1 MNKKYFLSVI
11 FTIATTYYSCEE
23 KVPGLLGCTDQSASN
38 YNELATIDDDSCVY
52 GDISGCTDPAATN
65 YNPAATNDD
74 ESCEYSNAPCSS
86 EEILDCQNHCAPSN
100 WVGNGFCDENI
111 YNWPDGSGIMINF
124 NCQTFNFDGG
134 DCNDNSGGAP
144 GCTDPDATN
153 FNAFATIDDGSCE
166 YDVYGCTDPAATNYN
181 PDATIDD
188 GSCVWYIFGCTDPGA
203 TNYNPNANLDDGSC
217 EYDVYGCTD
226 PNANNYNP
234 NATIDNESCTY
245 SLNCNSDFFDGDW
258 ILDCTGQG
266 CANEAWLGDGW
277 CDDNFSITNN
287 ADGSPF
293 LQEDGSS
300 PSGMSLSC
308 YNNDGGDCPGFQD
321 PNNPHQKMID
331 LSIIKY

>member
-65 YNPAATNDD
+65 YNPAATND
-74 ESCEYSNAPCSS
+74 
-86 EEILDCQNHCAPSN
+86 
-100 WVGNGFCDENI
+100 
-111 YNWPDGSGIMINF
+111 
-124 NCQTFNFDGG
+124 
-134 DCNDNSGGAP
+134 
-144 GCTDPDATN
+144 
-153 FNAFATIDDGSCE
+153 
-166 YDVYGCTDPAATNYN
+166 
-181 PDATIDD
+181 
-188 GSCVWYIFGCTDPGA
+188 
-203 TNYNPNANLDDGSC
+203 
-217 EYDVYGCTD
+217 
-226 PNANNYNP
+226 
-234 NATIDNESCTY
+234 NESCTY
-245 SLNCNSDFFDGDW
+245 SLNCNSDFYDSDW

-277 CDDNFSITNN
+277 CDDNFSITIIN

>member
-11 FTIATTYYSCEE
+11 FTIAATYYSCEE

-38 YNELATIDDDSCVY
+38 YNELTTIDDDSCVY
-52 GDISGCTDPAATN
+52 GEISGCTDPEATNYNPAATDDDDSCVYGEVSGCTDPAATN
-65 YNPAATNDD
+65 YNPAATD
-74 ESCEYSNAPCSS
+74 
-86 EEILDCQNHCAPSN
+86 
-100 WVGNGFCDENI
+100 
-111 YNWPDGSGIMINF
+111 
-124 NCQTFNFDGG
+124 
-134 DCNDNSGGAP
+134 
-144 GCTDPDATN
+144 
-153 FNAFATIDDGSCE
+153 DDGSCE

-188 GSCVWYIFGCTDPGA
+188 GSCVMSVFGCTDPEA
-203 TNYNPNANLDDGSC
+203 TNYNSNANIDNGSC

-226 PNANNYNP
+226 PNANNYNQ
-234 NATIDNESCTY
+234 NATIDNGSCTY
-245 SLNCNSDFFDGDW
+245 SLNCNSDFYVGDW

-266 CANEAWLGDGW
+266 CANEAWIGDGW
-277 CDDNFSITNN
+277 CDDSFSITNT

-293 LQEDGSS
+293 LQEDGTS

-321 PNNPHQKMID
+321 PNNPHQKTID